1 MMNKVIVVLY
11 LQWSA
16 IRSYFGE
23 THDVAK
29 VNGDC
34 LVELGGHLS
43 GSQLDLVNSHPQLD
57 SPAGSVSIAWP
68 HLVVAFGRAASRFFA
83 SPALAPWPSGID

>member
-43 GSQLDLVNSHPQLD
+43 GSQLDLVNSHPQLT
-57 SPAGSVSIAWP
+57 
-68 HLVVAFGRAASRFFA
+68 HLLGLFQLHGHT
-83 SPALAPWPSGID
+83 WW